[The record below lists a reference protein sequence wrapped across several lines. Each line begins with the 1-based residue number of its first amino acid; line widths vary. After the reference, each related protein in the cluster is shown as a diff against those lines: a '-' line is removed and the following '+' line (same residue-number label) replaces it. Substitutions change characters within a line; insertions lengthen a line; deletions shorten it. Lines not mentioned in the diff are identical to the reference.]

1 MHPQLSAFPAGLG
14 RPEAGAGYPEVVA
27 GYPEVGAGYPGA
39 VAGYPGAG
47 AGYHGRRA
55 LEVPY
60 ALPSFTHSWDE
71 TAEYPPPSSRHPPRP
86 LRKYSLFCWL
96 LSNLPLPLLCG
107 GKRWAVVEVEV
118 VHRH

>member
-1 MHPQLSAFPAGLG
+1 MEQQTIANTWQSYIYILPTLRAYHQLSAFPAGLG

-27 GYPEVGAGYPGA
+27 GYPEAGAGYPG
-39 VAGYPGAG
+39 VG

-71 TAEYPPPSSRHPPRP
+71 TAEYPPPSSRHPPLP
-86 LRKYSLFCWL
+86 A
-96 LSNLPLPLLCG
+96 LS
-107 GKRWAVVEVEV
+107 
-118 VHRH
+118 